1 MNDIL
6 DRLDRMRRPNL
17 LLSAARIGAEDYR
30 RETHLPRLLGHGT
43 LPRHIPALAR
53 LMEIETEMNETRIA
67 ENAAYSTMHHVD
79 VMIAVIGE
87 ARIVRATRPDLAAQ
101 TDAAKLVPSVHP
113 ALHH

>member
-17 LLSAARIGAEDYR
+17 LISAARIGAEDYR
-30 RETHLPRLLGHGT
+30 RETHLPRILGHGA
-43 LPRHIPALAR
+43 LPRHKAALAR
-53 LMEIETEMNETRIA
+53 LMEIETGMNDIRIA

-87 ARIVRATRPDLAAQ
+87 ARIVRAALPNLARA
-101 TDAAKLVPSVHP
+101 TKDDGHTVNLAT
-113 ALHH
+113 LHH